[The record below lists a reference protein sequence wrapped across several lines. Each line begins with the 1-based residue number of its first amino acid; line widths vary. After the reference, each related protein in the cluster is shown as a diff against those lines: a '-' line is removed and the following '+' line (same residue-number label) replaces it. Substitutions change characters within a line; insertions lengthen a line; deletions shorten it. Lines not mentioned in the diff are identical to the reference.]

1 MESATNIDHKMAL
14 KSLLISHDLATVEVL
29 RPTLEKLSVS
39 VEVCSAVK
47 AGNEIL
53 VAEKFD
59 AVVLDCDDLPG
70 GLSVLQT
77 LRKGA
82 SNRNSVAFAILNG
95 KTDASEAFKMGANF
109 VLQKPVSQLNA
120 TRCFNA
126 ALGFMHR
133 EQRRYFRHPVEMQVV
148 ILFNNGKELK
158 AKSTNISEGGMAISY
173 RGEFAK
179 ESISRIQFTLPG
191 ANVSMEFKAEV
202 AWADIGRAGLR
213 FVEVAQSS
221 QHQLDQWLA
230 QRMETAAGV

>member
-1 MESATNIDHKMAL
+1 MAL
-14 KSLLISHDLATVEVL
+14 KSLLVSHDLATVEVL
-29 RPTLEKLSVS
+29 RPVLERLSVS

-47 AGNEIL
+47 AGSEIL
-53 VAEKFD
+53 LAEKFD
-59 AVVLDCDDLPG
+59 AIVLDCDDLQG

-82 SNRNSVAFAILNG
+82 SNRNSVAFAVLNG

-109 VLQKPVSQLNA
+109 VLQKPVSLLNA

-133 EQRRYFRHPVEMQVV
+133 EQRRYFRHPVEMEVV

-158 AKSTNISEGGMAISY
+158 AKTTNISEGGMAISY
-173 RGEFAK
+173 RGKFAK
-179 ESISRIQFTLPG
+179 ESISKVQFTLPG
-191 ANVSMEFKAEV
+191 TNPSMEFKAEV
-202 AWADIGRAGLR
+202 AWADGMGRAGVR

-230 QRMETAAGV
+230 QRMESAANV